1 MKTRAVAPPGN
12 EVASMRYRYLLS
24 IALALACTA
33 PGYAAQP
40 APPAPD
46 PSPHAIDI
54 PPWFRET
61 FLEFRE
67 DIREAAKAQKRLLVY
82 FGQDGCPYCRELM
95 RVNFSHKDIVDKTRR
110 HFDAVALNL
119 WGDREVTWI
128 DGKVR
133 SEKAFAEF
141 LKVQFTPT
149 LLFLDEN
156 GNVAL
161 RLNGYYPPHKLNVA
175 LDYVSGKHEGRIS
188 FADYLQRNVK
198 EADTGTLHEQPFFA
212 KPPFDFDR
220 SRRPAAKPLAVLFEQ
235 KHCAACDEMHAL
247 GFKDKATLALIGKFD
262 VARLELFGRRP
273 VVIPSR
279 KVLSEE
285 QWARDLKV
293 AYTPT
298 IVFFDAQ
305 GTEVFRVE
313 AYLRPFHLASSFD
326 YVASGAY
333 RTQPNFQRYIQG
345 RAEKIRE
352 RGTKIELW

>member
-1 MKTRAVAPPGN
+1 MKTRAVTPPGN
-12 EVASMRYRYLLS
+12 EAASMRYRYLLS
-24 IALALACTA
+24 IALALACMA
-33 PGYAAQP
+33 AGYAAQP
-40 APPAPD
+40 VPAAPD

-61 FLEFRE
+61 FLEFRD
-67 DIREAAKAQKRLLVY
+67 DIREAARAQKRLLVY
-82 FGQDGCPYCRELM
+82 FGQDGCPYCQELM

-133 SEKAFAEF
+133 SEKAFAAF

-149 LLFLDEN
+149 LLFLDEK

-161 RLNGYYPPHKLNVA
+161 RLNGYYPPHKFNVA
-175 LDYVSGKHEGRIS
+175 LDYVSGKHEGRIR

-198 EADTGTLHEQPFFA
+198 EADSGTLHEQPFFV
-212 KPPFDFDR
+212 KPPFNFDR

-262 VARLELFGRRP
+262 VARLELFGKRQ
-273 VVIPSR
+273 VVIPAG
-279 KVLSEE
+279 KFFSEE

-305 GTEVFRVE
+305 GKEVFRVE

-326 YVASGAY
+326 YVAGGAY

-352 RGTKIELW
+352 RGTKIDLW